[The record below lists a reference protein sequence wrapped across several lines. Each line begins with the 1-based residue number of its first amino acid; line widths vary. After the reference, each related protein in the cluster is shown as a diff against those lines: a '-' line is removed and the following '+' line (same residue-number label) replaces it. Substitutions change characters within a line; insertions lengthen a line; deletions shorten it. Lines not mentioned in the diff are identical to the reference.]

1 MSRKAKGGAGAGPG
15 KGARKVGA
23 APPRE
28 AVTIAL
34 LLVVPAELLLLDGNL
49 SVPQLVARVAG
60 ALALTWL
67 AASVIG
73 GTVRSARRSLARARA
88 EAAAEEARARRE
100 ARKAAKAAAAEAEQ
114 PGTGQS
120 GAEQS
125 GAGQPGGGPLGG
137 PFGAEVSGAAYGLQG
152 E

>member
-1 MSRKAKGGAGAGPG
+1 MRREGKAADAGPG
-15 KGARKVGA
+15 AGARKVGA

-34 LLVVPAELLLLDGNL
+34 LLVLPAELLLVDGNL

-73 GTVRSARRSLARARA
+73 STVRSARRSLARDRA

-100 ARKAAKAAAAEAEQ
+100 EREARKAARAAAAEAEE
-114 PGTGQS
+114 P
-120 GAEQS
+120 GAEPT
-125 GAGQPGGGPLGG
+125 GAELG
-137 PFGAEVSGAAYGLQG
+137 GAEVGGAAYGRVG

>member
-1 MSRKAKGGAGAGPG
+1 MSRKAKGAGAGPG
-15 KGARKVGA
+15 KGGRKAGA

-67 AASVIG
+67 AAAVIG

-88 EAAAEEARARRE
+88 EAAAEEARAKRE

-114 PGTGQS
+114 QGT
-120 GAEQS
+120 EQA
-125 GAGQPGGGPLGG
+125 GAGQPGAAPLA
-137 PFGAEVSGAAYGLQG
+137 AEVSGAAYGLAG

>member
-1 MSRKAKGGAGAGPG
+1 MSRKGKAADAGPG
-15 KGARKVGA
+15 AGARKVGA

-34 LLVVPAELLLLDGNL
+34 LLVLPAELLLVDGNL

-73 GTVRSARRSLARARA
+73 STVRSARRSLARDRA
-88 EAAAEEARARRE
+88 EDAAEEARARRE
-100 ARKAAKAAAAEAEQ
+100 EREARKAARAAAAEAEE
-114 PGTGQS
+114 P
-120 GAEQS
+120 GAEPT
-125 GAGQPGGGPLGG
+125 GAELG
-137 PFGAEVSGAAYGLQG
+137 GAEVGGAAYGRAG

>member
-1 MSRKAKGGAGAGPG
+1 MSRKAKGAGAGQD
-15 KGARKVGA
+15 KGTRKVGA

-34 LLVVPAELLLLDGNL
+34 LLVLPAELLLLDGNL

-73 GTVRSARRSLARARA
+73 ATVRSARRSLARARA

-100 ARKAAKAAAAEAEQ
+100 AREARKAAKAAAAEAEQ
-114 PGTGQS
+114 PGIEPL
-120 GAEQS
+120 GAEV
-125 GAGQPGGGPLGG
+125 G
-137 PFGAEVSGAAYGLQG
+137 GAEVSGTAYGLTG

>member
-1 MSRKAKGGAGAGPG
+1 MSRKAKGAGAGQD
-15 KGARKVGA
+15 KGTRKVGA

-34 LLVVPAELLLLDGNL
+34 LLVLPAELLLLDGNL

-100 ARKAAKAAAAEAEQ
+100 AREARKAAKAAAAEAEQ
-114 PGTGQS
+114 QGD
-120 GAEQS
+120 
-125 GAGQPGGGPLGG
+125 GPLG
-137 PFGAEVSGAAYGLQG
+137 AEVGGTAYGLPG

>member
-1 MSRKAKGGAGAGPG
+1 MSRKGKAADAGPG
-15 KGARKVGA
+15 AGARKVGA

-34 LLVVPAELLLLDGNL
+34 LLVLPAELLLVDGNL

-73 GTVRSARRSLARARA
+73 STVRSARRSLARDRA

-100 ARKAAKAAAAEAEQ
+100 EREARKAARAAAAEAEE
-114 PGTGQS
+114 P
-120 GAEQS
+120 GAEPT
-125 GAGQPGGGPLGG
+125 GAELG
-137 PFGAEVSGAAYGLQG
+137 GAEVGGAAYGRAG